1 MSDVPKGP
9 PKFAKF
15 AKAKVRLATEDER
28 ALAPPQELFADIASA
43 VAIAPLFPK
52 KKKAPALPPGGPA
65 KAVALPATDDSESDS
80 EPVEVDITKFS
91 EEIQPFA
98 LSVYGEDHKNPY
110 VLKPKPESFVPL
122 SRRGFSES
130 IERIF
135 RPFILPPP
143 PEEIDFEAC
152 SKMGAT
158 GAQQADIYLYQQFVR
173 EYLRQESPYRGLLV
187 YHGLGSG
194 KTCSAIATAEALF
207 ATSRKKIVVMT
218 PFSLRKNFLKEIT
231 FCGFQHFRLQNFWV
245 PMDMRDVTVR
255 LFAEEVL
262 GLPPTRRDAATK
274 APVYKGTTLWV
285 PDFSKKTTPNYN
297 SLSSKEQTEIRTQ
310 IMAILNNRIKFINY
324 NGISASKLKE
334 FACQKPGERIFDN
347 AVVVID
353 EVHNLI
359 RLMQGTIEPYLAT
372 MPNLRRKISPE
383 PVKVGSWSPSL
394 CGKAANYKRGYLFYR
409 LLLDAQKTKIVALS
423 GTPLINFPEELA
435 ILANVLHGYISI
447 ATGSVMGTDP
457 TMITQ
462 IQTLARENAFIDFI
476 RVTPTPT
483 GATIIITPLPA
494 GTRKINQGTEGEG
507 VEKIPEDEKQPTFIE
522 VAESFK
528 QQLAKKTIRLNGDW
542 SFSTEPLLPPFGQ
555 VFRDTFI
562 NEATG
567 EIKNKN
573 VLAKRLTGL
582 ISYYKGSKPELMPL
596 VTKDEVVKVPFS
608 VYAAAEYSRV
618 RSLEIENED
627 KQKKK
632 SGPAGGLDGAKLSI
646 WAEVYDIAVKQKSSN
661 YRMSSRQA
669 CNFTFPEEVTRPR
682 PRNQK
687 EQAEEAGADPVLL
700 IDAEL
705 EAAALEKGDDLS
717 LAEEQDQDDA
727 AAADNEDNEI
737 EVAEAQAFSK
747 EAPVPANE
755 EEGEEVVAPV
765 PAAARTLRERFQA
778 AATAALATYETAE
791 PVAALAPPPPPVAV
805 AAPKKVTAK
814 ELEAQRMRDLA
825 DCKAGLKAGELY
837 KTAVDRSKKCLRQ
850 FARKK
855 LTITSEPPDNLMK
868 YSSKFASMI
877 EKINEAPGSS
887 LVYSQFLEMEGI
899 GIFSIV
905 MDINGFVPI
914 EIELTA
920 AGPQFST
927 KTKMSLLKNKTGV
940 RENRYIKFTGGED
953 EDIRRY
959 SLDIFNARFTELPSG
974 LASLLKEAGY
984 TDNKQG
990 QLCRVFCITSA
1001 GAEGLSL
1008 RNVRRVHIMEPY
1020 WNDVRLAQVKGRAVR
1035 ICSHIDLPYDP
1046 NPAINQRTVEV
1057 YTYISVYPEAM
1068 QLAKEGELKVDES
1081 IAIKDGVDPKDAT
1094 LLGITMPAGLETYV
1108 MTSDEH
1114 LYYVSERKRKILDSL
1129 QTTMKSAAVDC
1140 RLNTYDNEDGTFE
1153 CLTIRGKVGDFLYHP
1168 VLTQDI
1174 LESSVEFQ
1182 EKGEGPAAASMEQVY
1197 EITLDSRK
1205 LLAAAVK
1212 DKVTQ
1217 VTQLYNLFDAADKL
1231 RTKKVGTMTADL
1243 ATGLPTGDATFL

>member
-1 MSDVPKGP
+1 MSAPLKGP
-9 PKFAKF
+9 PKFAAF
-15 AKAKVRLATEDER
+15 AKVKVRLATEEER
-28 ALAPPQELFADIASA
+28 KIAPPQEVFADIASA
-43 VAIAPLFPK
+43 VAVAPLFPK
-52 KKKAPALPPGGPA
+52 KKKAPAEPQVAAVAA
-65 KAVALPATDDSESDS
+65 KAVAEEVAPAVS
-80 EPVEVDITKFS
+80 EVDLDLSKFN
-91 EEIQPFA
+91 EQIQPFA
-98 LSVYGEDHKNPY
+98 QSIFGEDHKNPY
-110 VLKPKPESFVPL
+110 VLKPKPETFVPV

-152 SKMGAT
+152 AKMGSS
-158 GAQQADIYLYQQFVR
+158 GQQQADIYLYQQFVR

-207 ATSRKKIVVMT
+207 ASSRKKIVVMT

-245 PMDMRDVTVR
+245 PLDMKDPTVR

-262 GLPPTRRDAATK
+262 GLPPARHEAATK
-274 APVYKGTTLWV
+274 LPVYKGTTLWV
-285 PDFSKKTTPNYN
+285 PDFSKKSTPNYN
-297 SLSSKEQTEIRTQ
+297 TLSSKEQTEIRNQ
-310 IMAILNNRIKFINY
+310 IMSILNARIQFINY

-334 FACQKPGERIFDN
+334 MACRKPGERPFDN
-347 AVVVID
+347 AVIVVD

-359 RLMQGTIEPYLAT
+359 RLMQGTIEPYLT
-372 MPNLRRKISPE
+372 NIPNLRRKISPE
-383 PVKVGSWSPSL
+383 PIKVGTWSPSL

-409 LLLDAQKTKIVALS
+409 LLLDAQNSKIVALS

-435 ILANVLHGYISI
+435 ILTNILHGYISM
-447 ATGSVMGTDP
+447 ATGTVLGTDP

-462 IQTLARENAFIDFI
+462 IDTLARENAFIDFI

-483 GATIIITPLPA
+483 GATIVITPLPS
-494 GTRKINQGTEGEG
+494 GTRKLRQGTDKEG
-507 VEKIPEDEKQPTFIE
+507 VERIPEGEKQPTFVE

-528 QQLAKKTIRLNGDW
+528 QQLASKNIRLNGDW
-542 SFSTEPLLPPFGQ
+542 TYSTEPLLPPFGQ

-567 EIKNKN
+567 ELKNKN

-582 ISYYKGSKPELMPL
+582 ISYYKGSKAELMPL
-596 VTKDEVVKVPFS
+596 VTKDDVVKVPFS
-608 VYAAAEYSRV
+608 LYAASEYSRV
-618 RSLEIENED
+618 RSIEIADED
-627 KQKKK
+627 KEKK
-632 SGPAGGLDGAKLSI
+632 SGAAPGIDAKKLSI
-646 WAEVYDIAVKQKSSN
+646 WAEVYDIALKSKKSN

-687 EQAEEAGADPVLL
+687 EQAEEAGADPTLL

-705 EAAALEKGDDLS
+705 EARAAEDDNLS
-717 LAEEQDQDDA
+717 LAEGQDGEDA
-727 AAADNEDNEI
+727 AAAEAEDEEI
-737 EVAEAQAFSK
+737 EAAEQQAFVR
-747 EAPVPANE
+747 EAPAEERKEDVPEAAPAE
-755 EEGEEVVAPV
+755 EAGA
-765 PAAARTLRERFQA
+765 
-778 AATAALATYETAE
+778 
-791 PVAALAPPPPPVAV
+791 PVAV
-805 AAPKKVTAK
+805 AQEEAKPAGPKKMTQK
-814 ELEAQRMRDLA
+814 ELEAQRLRDLA
-825 DCKAGLKAGELY
+825 DCKAGLKPGELY
-837 KTAVDRSKKCLRQ
+837 KTAVERSKKCLRQ
-850 FARKK
+850 FAKKK

-868 YSSKFASMI
+868 YSAKFAAMI
-877 EKINEAPGSS
+877 EKINESPGSS

-914 EIELTA
+914 EIELSG
-920 AGPQFST
+920 AGPQFSA
-927 KTKMSLLKNKTGV
+927 KTRTSLLKNKTGV
-940 RENRYIKFTGGED
+940 KENRYIKFTGGED
-953 EDIRRY
+953 EEIRRY
-959 SLDIFNARFTELPSG
+959 SLDIFNARFTELPKG
-974 LASLLKEAGY
+974 LADVLREAGF

-1008 RNVRRVHIMEPY
+1008 KNVRRVHIMEPY

-1046 NPAINQRTVEV
+1046 DPAKNQRTVEV
-1057 YTYISVYPEAM
+1057 YTYISVYPESM
-1068 QLAKEGELKVDES
+1068 QAAKEGELKIDET
-1081 IAIKDGVDPKDAT
+1081 IAIKDGIDPKDAT
-1094 LLGITMPAGLETYV
+1094 LLGINMPAGLETYV
-1108 MTSDEH
+1108 LTSDEH

-1140 RLNTYDNEDGTFE
+1140 RLNTYDNEDGSFE

-1168 VLTQDI
+1168 VLSQDV
-1174 LESSVEFQ
+1174 LESAVEFE
-1182 EKGEGPAAASMEQVY
+1182 EKGAAATALEQVY

-1212 DKVTQ
+1212 DKTTQ
-1217 VTQLYNLFDAADKL
+1217 VVQSYDLFDAADKA
-1231 RTKKVGTMTADL
+1231 RTKKVGTMTADP
-1243 ATGLPTGDATFL
+1243 ATGLPTGDATFI

>member
-1 MSDVPKGP
+1 MSGVPKGP
-9 PKFAKF
+9 PKFAPF

-28 ALAPPQELFADIASA
+28 KLAPPQELFADIASA
-43 VAIAPLFPK
+43 VAIAPLFLK
-52 KKKAPALPPGGPA
+52 KKKATVLPATPGPA
-65 KAVALPATDDSESDS
+65 KAKEVAVLVEEEEEEELP
-80 EPVEVDITKFS
+80 PLEVDISTFS

-98 LSVYGEDHKNPY
+98 KSIYGEDHKNPY
-110 VLKPKPESFVPL
+110 VLKPKPDSFVPL
-122 SRRGFSES
+122 TRRGFSES
-130 IERIF
+130 IEKIF

-245 PMDMRDVTVR
+245 PMDMKDLTVR

-262 GLPPTRRDAATK
+262 GLPPARHDAATK
-274 APVYKGTTLWV
+274 APIYKGTTLWV

-297 SLSSKEQTEIRTQ
+297 SLSPKEQTEIRTQ

-347 AVVVID
+347 AVVVVD

-359 RLMQGTIEPYLAT
+359 RLMQGTIEPYLT
-372 MPNLRRKISPE
+372 TIPNLRRKISPE

-409 LLLDAQKTKIVALS
+409 LLLDAQNSKIVALS

-447 ATGSVMGTDP
+447 ATGTVVGTDP

-462 IQTLARENAFIDFI
+462 IQTLARENPFIDFI
-476 RVTPTPT
+476 RVSPTPT
-483 GATIIITPLPA
+483 GATITVTPLPV
-494 GTRKINQGTEGEG
+494 GTRKVNEGTEREG
-507 VEKIPEDEKQPTFIE
+507 VERIPEGEKQPNFIE

-632 SGPAGGLDGAKLSI
+632 AGPAGGIDGTKLSI

-705 EAAALEKGDDLS
+705 EATALETGDDLS
-717 LAEEQDQDDA
+717 LAEGQDQDDA
-727 AAADNEDNEI
+727 AAAEDEDNQI
-737 EVAEAQAFSK
+737 EAAEAQAFSK
-747 EAPVPANE
+747 EAPAPAND
-755 EEGEEVVAPV
+755 EEGEDEEEAAPV
-765 PAAARTLRERFQA
+765 TDAAAA
-778 AATAALATYETAE
+778 A
-791 PVAALAPPPPPVAV
+791 PVATG
-805 AAPKKVTAK
+805 PKKVTAK

-825 DCKAGLKAGELY
+825 DCKAGLKVGELY

-855 LTITSEPPDNLMK
+855 LMITSEPPDNLMK
-868 YSSKFASMI
+868 YSAKFAAMI
-877 EKINEAPGSS
+877 EKINESPGSS

-914 EIELTA
+914 EIELSA

-927 KTKMSLLKNKTGV
+927 KTKASLMKNKAGT

-953 EDIRRY
+953 EEVRRY
-959 SLDIFNARFTELPSG
+959 SLDIFNARFTELPRG
-974 LASLLKEAGY
+974 LADVLREAGF

-1035 ICSHIDLPYDP
+1035 ICSHIDLPYNADP
-1046 NPAINQRTVEV
+1046 ALNQRTVEV

-1068 QLAKEGELKVDES
+1068 QSAKEGELKVDET
-1081 IAIKDGVDPKDAT
+1081 IAIKDGVDPKDAA
-1094 LLGITMPAGLETYV
+1094 LLGINMPAGLETYI

-1168 VLTQDI
+1168 ILAQDI

-1182 EKGEGPAAASMEQVY
+1182 EKGEGPAAATLEQVY

-1212 DKVTQ
+1212 DKTTQ
-1217 VTQLYNLFDAADKL
+1217 VTQLYNLFDAADKA
-1231 RTKKVGTMTADL
+1231 RTKKVGTMTADP